1 MLHDGGALY
10 SDVVEEHAG
19 GDDGLGDDAK
29 QIRDVRVV
37 ADGDD
42 AGAEAAIVEFVE
54 DRTTD
59 ELTSAIGLDAIEKTW
74 EEFAAQ
80 GFYGVDVLALFLRH
94 GKQAFVEFV
103 LRDRL
108 IGFDQDNA
116 RARVRSLRRGSAAV
130 AVGGGE
136 VFDWLAAN
144 EEVFEF
150 AVFDDVD

>member
-1 MLHDGGALY
+1 MLLDGGALY

-29 QIRDVRVV
+29 QIRDVGVV

-59 ELTSAIGLDAIEKTW
+59 ELTSAIGLYAIEKTW

-94 GKQAFVEFV
+94 GEQALVELL
-103 LRDRL
+103 LRERL
-108 IGFDQDNA
+108 IGFDEDNA
-116 RARVRSLRRGSAAV
+116 GA
-130 AVGGGE
+130 
-136 VFDWLAAN
+136 
-144 EEVFEF
+144 
-150 AVFDDVD
+150 